1 MAARKK
7 ALMEIVNSKWKLR
20 VAVLAIFAL
29 GFAAGAFSLNIYRSY
44 RFGQQFR
51 SGQMLDRLQLTSEQR
66 PQVEKILS
74 DARMQIIDLR
84 RQSEPRMR
92 EVREQTDQRL
102 QTVLTPEQW
111 EKFKKMRGEM
121 GGRRFRRGGRDF

>member
-1 MAARKK
+1 
-7 ALMEIVNSKWKLR
+7 MEIVNNKWNLR
-20 VAVLAIFAL
+20 IAVLAIFAL
-29 GFAAGAFSLNIYRSY
+29 GFVAGALSLNIYRSY
-44 RFGQQFR
+44 RFGRQLDQGRDRFER
-51 SGQMLDRLQLTSEQR
+51 MLDRLQLTGEQR

-102 QTVLTPEQW
+102 QTVLTKEQW
-111 EKFKKMRGEM
+111 EKFKQMRGEM
-121 GGRRFRRGGRDF
+121 GGWRRRRGREF